1 MKIIFILAK
10 FELRFSFSR
19 NKMPDP
25 PGGWSFASWVILG
38 AVGLT
43 WVVYHNFSMYRKVDW
58 KEFTDNFLQK

>member
-1 MKIIFILAK
+1 
-10 FELRFSFSR
+10 
-19 NKMPDP
+19 MPDP